1 LERPPSADPGPPCSE
16 LLAPE
21 GARFHVP
28 LVVTAAPDRRAR
40 HGPRPDLEVRAV
52 TDTSTQTSAGQD
64 EQRGSWWLRGHVPG
78 EPGIWVFV
86 LADMCVFAAF
96 FGVFL
101 VARIHESQLFAASR
115 PELTVPFGLV
125 NTIVLLTSSLFVA
138 FAVRRL
144 RAGDRSTAT
153 KLVTGAMACGVVFLV
168 IKVVEYSEKVAH
180 GIFPTTNDFFLY
192 YFIFTGI
199 HAVHVILGLVG
210 LTVVRFVVNRPTPGA
225 NDQRTAEIGATF
237 WHMVDLLWVV
247 LFPLFYLVA

>member
-1 LERPPSADPGPPCSE
+1 
-16 LLAPE
+16 LLAQE
-21 GARFHVP
+21 GA
-28 LVVTAAPDRRAR
+28 L
-40 HGPRPDLEVRAV
+40 V
-52 TDTSTQTSAGQD
+52 TDTSTDAVSEVDGGEKQN
-64 EQRGSWWLRGHVPG
+64 WWLRGHVPG

-101 VARIHESQLFAASR
+101 VARIHQPQLFADSR
-115 PELTVPFGLV
+115 PALTGIFGLI

-144 RAGDRSTAT
+144 REGHRRDAT
-153 KLVTGAMACGVVFLV
+153 WLVTGGMACGAIFLV

-180 GIFPTTNDFFLY
+180 GITPMTNDFFLY

-199 HAVHVILGLVG
+199 HAVHVILGMIA
-210 LTVVRFVVNRPTPGA
+210 LTVVRFIVKRPTPGP
-225 NDQRTAEIGATF
+225 NDQRTAEIGASF
-237 WHMVDLLWVV
+237 WHMVDLLWIV